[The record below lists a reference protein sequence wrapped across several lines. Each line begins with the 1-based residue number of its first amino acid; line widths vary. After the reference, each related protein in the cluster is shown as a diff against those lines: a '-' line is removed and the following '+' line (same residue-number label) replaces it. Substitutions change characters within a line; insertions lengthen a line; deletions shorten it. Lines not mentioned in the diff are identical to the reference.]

1 MPRELS
7 LGNGT
12 LQVMFDAAYQIR
24 DICFPYVSRENHS
37 AGHAF
42 RFGVYADGQLSWV
55 DSPDWERH
63 LLYELD
69 TLVTS
74 VRLVNRSLDLS
85 LDCHDAVDFYENVY
99 LKEVAVRNGS
109 GRPRNVT
116 LFFHQDFHISET
128 NIGDTALYDP
138 RLRAI
143 VHYKGPRYFL
153 VNTESE
159 GRAGIQDW
167 AIGLK
172 EHNGAEGTWRDAE
185 DGRLERNAIAQGSVD
200 STVSLKLSLPPGGEA
215 TCHYWI
221 AAGTKF
227 KEVKVINSVVADKTP
242 AELIRRTRN
251 YWRFWATKIQTDF
264 ADLPDKVI
272 QLYHRSLLILCT
284 LTDSHGGIVA
294 ANDSDLLQFSRD
306 TYGYVWPRDAA
317 RAAYALTR
325 AGYLDIPRSFFRFC
339 ADVLTDEGYLLHKY
353 NPDGSLGSSWH
364 PWFAHEQ
371 MEIPIQED
379 ETALVLWALWQH
391 FSRHKDVEFIKPLY
405 RPFIIRA
412 ADFLE
417 DYRSETTGLPRPSYD
432 LWEERYGVHTFT
444 VATTY
449 GALQAAANFARCFG
463 ETELTDRYSKAADE
477 LREGARNILY
487 DHSAARFARGF
498 DPVTETLD
506 LTIDASLFGIPAFGL
521 FPADD
526 PKVAFTLEQVEK
538 RLTVRTKVGGLA
550 RYERDRFFCVTED
563 FERVPGNPWI
573 VCTLWS
579 AQNKIAGA
587 QAREDLQ
594 AACKALD
601 WVAQQARPS
610 GVLPEQLHPFGD
622 RPISVCPLSWSHAEY
637 IITVRDY
644 LEKAHTVGGRTQ

>member
-12 LQVMFDAAYQIR
+12 LHVMFDAAYQIR
-24 DICFPYVSRENHS
+24 DICFPYVSKENHS

-42 RFGVYADGQLSWV
+42 RFGVYTDAQLSWL
-55 DSPDWERH
+55 DSPDWERR
-63 LLYELD
+63 LLYEPD

-74 VRLVNRSLDLS
+74 VRLVNRRLSLS
-85 LDCHDAVDFYENVY
+85 LDCHDAVDFYENIY
-99 LKEVAVRNGS
+99 LKEVVVHNGS
-109 GRPRNVT
+109 GCPRDVL

-143 VHYKGPRYFL
+143 VHYKGRRYFL
-153 VNTESE
+153 INTESE

-185 DGRLERNAIAQGSVD
+185 DGRLERNPIAQGSVD
-200 STVSLKLSLPPGGEA
+200 STVSLKLSLPPAGEA

-227 KEVKVINSVVADKTP
+227 KEVKVINSVVADKTS

-251 YWRFWATKIQTDF
+251 YWRFWATKTQTDF
-264 ADLPDKVI
+264 ADLPDNVI
-272 QLYHRSLLILCT
+272 RLYHRSLLILCT

-325 AGYLDIPRSFFRFC
+325 AGYVDIPRAFFRFC

-364 PWFAHEQ
+364 PWFAREQ

-405 RPFIIRA
+405 RSFIIRA

-417 DYRSETTGLPRPSYD
+417 DYRSDRTGLPRPSYD
-432 LWEERYGVHTFT
+432 LWEERYGLHTFT

-463 ETELTDRYSKAADE
+463 ETELADRYSKAADE

-487 DHSAARFARGF
+487 DRSAARFARGF

-521 FPADD
+521 FPAGDTM
-526 PKVAFTLEQVEK
+526 VASTLGQVEK
-538 RLTVRTKVGGLA
+538 RLTVHTKVGGLA
-550 RYERDRFFCVTED
+550 RYERDRFFSVTED

-579 AQNKIAGA
+579 AQNKIASA
-587 QAREDLQ
+587 QTREDLQ
-594 AACKALD
+594 APREALA

-610 GVLPEQLHPFGD
+610 GLLPEQLHPFGD

-644 LEKAHTVGGRTQ
+644 LEKIHTLGGRTQ